1 MTSTA
6 HRHSLRSTERPE
18 PRRAGRWG
26 VRAVGL
32 YFGGSAVL
40 NAVYT
45 VRIAHR
51 LIGWFRDSAWLPP
64 YRPLLAALERV
75 APAVVLATAA
85 FEAVVGYHLVRNR
98 RTAGALR
105 WAQGWVLGLC
115 PALPWPYW
123 VPNAASAVV
132 FEVVRRGAAAPGRAQ
147 AGVVSSASPPIGSRV
162 ASGA

>member
-1 MTSTA
+1 MASTA
-6 HRHSLRSTERPE
+6 HRHTRRPSVRPA
-18 PRRAGRWG
+18 PRRAGLWG

-51 LIGWFRDSAWLPP
+51 LIGWFRDSAWVPP
-64 YRPLLAALERV
+64 YRPVLAALEPV

-85 FEAVVGYHLVRNR
+85 FESVVGYHLVRNR
-98 RTAGALR
+98 RTSGALR
-105 WAQGWVLGLC
+105 WAQAWVLGLC

-132 FEVVRRGAAAPGRAQ
+132 FEVVRRRAAAPVRAQ
-147 AGVVSSASPPIGSRV
+147 AGVVSSASPPIGSRE